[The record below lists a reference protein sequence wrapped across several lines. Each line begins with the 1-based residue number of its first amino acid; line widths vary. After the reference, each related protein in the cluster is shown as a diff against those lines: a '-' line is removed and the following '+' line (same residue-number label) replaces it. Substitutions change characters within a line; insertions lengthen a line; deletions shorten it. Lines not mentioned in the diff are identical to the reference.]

1 MATYVSLI
9 RIAQQAGSDPKE
21 GPQRIKELRQGLRAL
36 GVELRHFYMLMGQYD
51 ALAILEARDD
61 EAAMRAAFALF
72 GSGGLRTETL
82 RAFTEN
88 EFRELVG
95 LDL

>member
-1 MATYVSLI
+1 
-9 RIAQQAGSDPKE
+9 
-21 GPQRIKELRQGLRAL
+21 
-36 GVELRHFYMLMGQYD
+36 
-51 ALAILEARDD
+51 LEARDD